1 MPEAGPTATLLREAR
16 RVGDDLKQLS
26 IYEWRMIQ
34 RDFARLVRAIV
45 WGLLLGLAGLL
56 LIGIG
61 VPLTLVAGVVVI
73 AQALDWSPAA
83 TLLGVGVVIAVFGV
97 TLLIVIRR
105 YLLRGGWFDRS
116 LNELRQIF
124 LRLQAGRAPEGTDSA
139 SVSADDF
146 EKGW

>member
-1 MPEAGPTATLLREAR
+1 VAEPGPTATLLREAQ
-16 RVGDDLKQLS
+16 RVGSDLKQLS
-26 IYEWRMIQ
+26 VLEWRMIQ
-34 RDFARLVRAIV
+34 RDFARLVRAILR
-45 WGLLLGLAGLL
+45 GLLLGIAGLL

-61 VPLTLVAGVVVI
+61 APLALVAGVVVV

-83 TLLGVGVVIAVFGV
+83 TLLAVGVAITVLGVGFLV
-97 TLLIVIRR
+97 VIRR

-116 LNELRQIF
+116 LSELRQI
-124 LRLQAGRAPEGTDSA
+124 LRRLQAGRSPDGTDSS